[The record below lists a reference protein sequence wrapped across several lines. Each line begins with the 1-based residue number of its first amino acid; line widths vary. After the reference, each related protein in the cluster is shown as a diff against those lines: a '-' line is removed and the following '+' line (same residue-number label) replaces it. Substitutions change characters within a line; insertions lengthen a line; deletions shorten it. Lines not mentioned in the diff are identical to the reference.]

1 MVNYY
6 FLRLKC
12 LFIPA
17 VIICTLIERLGTLME
32 FNKFP
37 YHTIF
42 IGAYPTIY
50 LFAANIVFIRSGD
63 IVRSL
68 GFSLL
73 FSLFFLLV
81 YRVIT
86 RSWEKAGLLTTLL
99 VFLFFS
105 FGHIFNTLEELFS
118 EALTPI
124 INVSTLAWIWSGL
137 YLVIAFFII
146 RLTSTTKVTLFLN
159 ISSMVL
165 LCIPLVTILTTYLSV
180 NPVAL
185 EWEREKLEIIRGQD
199 LAETSMVDLSDFEK
213 PHIFMIYLDGYERA
227 DILAEKYNFDNS
239 TFIQKLQQRGFFVAE
254 KSHSNFLNTTYSMNT
269 SMNLVYFSDFPGN
282 LIKNARYNLQTNYVS
297 EFLQRQGYKIVVFD
311 SGTGDSNN
319 QYADVFLSP
328 LENSTAQKPSLNS
341 FEVLLIRTTL
351 GLTLLKGDT
360 SNDQSA
366 NQGVAL
372 ASSVNQQLNIGRQR
386 LRFSLE
392 HLPDYASEPTP
403 YFMFA
408 HIYSPHIP
416 FLFGPL
422 GEDLLYEE
430 GLNLYWYEPAP
441 EDYIEKYIDQIK
453 TLNGLILQT
462 IDTISAKTNKP
473 YIIILQSD
481 HGDDKF
487 LSWSQPDAEGVEVR
501 SSILNAIYFSDGDY
515 EDFYPTMTSVNT
527 FRLVLNHWFGTS
539 YPLMP
544 DRVYFHEHPL
554 DTPSSRIPGFSDAC
568 EVFALC
574 LPDQ

>member
-1 MVNYY
+1 M
-6 FLRLKC
+6 RS
-12 LFIPA
+12 
-17 VIICTLIERLGTLME
+17 ERIVSLMQLC
-32 FNKFP
+32 KFP

-42 IGAYPTIY
+42 ISVYPIIY
-50 LFAANIVFIRSGD
+50 LFAANIVYIRSGD

-86 RSWEKAGLLTTLL
+86 RSWEKAGLLTSLL

-105 FGHIFNTLEELFS
+105 FGHIFNALEELFS
-118 EALTPI
+118 EGLIPG
-124 INVSTLAWIWSGL
+124 INVSTLAWIWLGL
-137 YLVIAFFII
+137 YLVVAFFII
-146 RLTSTTKVTLFLN
+146 RITSTTKVTLFLN
-159 ISSMVL
+159 ISSFVL
-165 LCIPLVTILTTYLSV
+165 LSIPLLTVLITYLSV

-185 EWEREKLEIIRGQD
+185 EREREKLEILRVQD
-199 LAETSMVDLSDFEK
+199 LAEVSMVDLSDFDK

-239 TFIQKLQQRGFFVAE
+239 PFIQELKQRGFFVAE

-269 SMNLVYFSDFPGN
+269 AMNLVYFSDFPGN
-282 LIKNARYNLQTNYVS
+282 LINNARYNLQTNYVS

-328 LENSTAQKPSLNS
+328 VENSTAQNTTLNS
-341 FEVLLIRTTL
+341 FEALLIRTTL
-351 GLTLLKGDT
+351 GLALLKG
-360 SNDQSA
+360 SA
-366 NQGVAL
+366 ADDLGTNQGAVL

-403 YFMFA
+403 HFMFA

-416 FLFGPL
+416 FLFGPS
-422 GEDLLYEE
+422 GEDLLYQE

-441 EDYIEKYIDQIK
+441 EDYFKKYIDQIK

-462 IDTISAKTNKP
+462 IDTIQGKSSKP
-473 YIIILQSD
+473 YVIILQSD

-487 LSWSQPDAEGVEVR
+487 LSWSQPDAEGVTAR
-501 SSILNAIYFSDGDY
+501 SAILNAIYYSDEDY
-515 EDFYPTMTSVNT
+515 QELYSTMTSVNT
-527 FRLVLNHWFGTS
+527 YRLVFNHWFGTS
-539 YPLMP
+539 YPLLP
-544 DRVYFHEHPL
+544 DRIYFHEHPL
-554 DTPSSRIPGFSDAC
+554 DIPANRIPVFQDAC
-568 EVFALC
+568 QAFGLC
-574 LPDQ
+574 LPAN